1 MYISSVDCG
10 TTNSRVYILDEFGIV
25 KGKGKYQVG
34 ISDVAREK
42 SNTILKKGL
51 SIAFDYALTDANI
64 DVSEL
69 NYVVSAGMI
78 TSELGL
84 CEVPHL
90 QAPVDINDL
99 AANLVKTKIEGILDV
114 DIPWYFI
121 PGIKNKFDLN
131 DSYEKQML
139 KFDFMRGEEVQAI
152 GLSDTLKENS
162 PFTLCMLSSHTKF
175 VSVDKSG
182 KINGSLTTLSGQIY
196 RAFIESTSIGKSVL
210 DDGVAVPKHYFD
222 KLKIDQS
229 YEVTKKSGL
238 LRAMMLPRFLDVLT
252 TSKWY
257 ERLLVIEAA
266 IACDDLT
273 CLSQIDNLGF
283 AFDGPIVL
291 IGKES
296 RCEVYKYILQNKLNW
311 KQDVEIIT
319 DSNQIDNFNIH
330 GVYKI
335 AKKAKLI

>member
-10 TTNSRVYILDEFGIV
+10 TTNSRVYILDEFGKV

-42 SNTILKKGL
+42 SNTVLKKGL
-51 SIAFDYALTDANI
+51 SIAFDQAIKQANI
-64 DVSEL
+64 DLKDLKFVL
-69 NYVVSAGMI
+69 SAGMI

-99 AANLVKTKIEGILDV
+99 AANLVKTNIKDIIDV
-114 DIPWYFI
+114 NIPWYFI
-121 PGIKNKFDLN
+121 PGIKNDFDLN
-131 DSYEKQML
+131 DSYENQMV

-152 GLSDTLKENS
+152 GMSDSLKETS

-182 KINGSLTTLSGQIY
+182 KIKGSLTTLSGQIY

-210 DDGVAVPKHYFD
+210 DDGSQIPFNYFD
-222 KLKIDQS
+222 KEKIDFT
-229 YEVTKKSGL
+229 YDVTKNSGL

-257 ERLLVIEAA
+257 ERLLVIDAA
-266 IACDDLT
+266 IASDDLN

-283 AFDGPIVL
+283 SFNGPIVL
-291 IGKES
+291 IGKKS
-296 RCEVYKYILQNKLNW
+296 RCEVYKYLLENKLNW
-311 KQDVEIIT
+311 KQDVEIIS
-319 DSNQIDNFNIH
+319 DSNQIDNFNIQ
-330 GVYKI
+330 GVYNI
-335 AKKAKLI
+335 AKKATLI

>member
-10 TTNSRVYILDEFGIV
+10 TTNSRVYILDEFGKV
-25 KGKGKYQVG
+25 VGKGKYQVG
-34 ISDVAREK
+34 VSDVAREK
-42 SNTILKKGL
+42 SNLVLKKGL
-51 SIAFDYALTDANI
+51 SIAFKQALNEANI
-64 DVSEL
+64 NIKEL
-69 NYVVSAGMI
+69 KYVLSAGMI

-90 QAPVDINDL
+90 EAPIGINDL
-99 AANLVKTKIEGILDV
+99 ASNLVVTQITDIIDV

-131 DSYEKQML
+131 ASYENQMV

-152 GLSDTLKENS
+152 GISDSLKENS
-162 PFTLCMLSSHTKF
+162 PFVLCMLSSHTKF
-175 VSVDKSG
+175 VSVDSHG

-210 DDGVAVPKHYFD
+210 NDGIEIPNNYFD
-222 KLKIDQS
+222 KDLIDHTF
-229 YEVTKKSGL
+229 EVTKKSGL

-252 TSKWY
+252 TSQWY
-257 ERLLVIEAA
+257 ERLLAIEAA
-266 IACDDLT
+266 IASDDLT

-283 AFDGPIVL
+283 SFDGPIVL
-291 IGKES
+291 IGKKR
-296 RCEVYKYILQNKLNW
+296 RCEIYKYILKNKLNW
-311 KQDVEIIT
+311 KQKIEIIT
-319 DSNQIDNFNIH
+319 DSSQIDNLNIQ

-335 AKKAKLI
+335 AKKSQLI